1 MLTYHAPCIIL
12 GHVNPSGYDMVE
24 GKIPKEKKRDASI
37 TETEVREGSE

>member
-1 MLTYHAPCIIL
+1 
-12 GHVNPSGYDMVE
+12 MVE